1 MRGGLRLLLFFLL
14 AIFGLAAIYYLY
26 REWQRVEKRVVV
38 LMRSSN
44 EDCDSEFRCI
54 WRIERVISGNLTAEE
69 AASSCYL
76 MNSQPHYSRHDS
88 IEWLRVEGTYT
99 NEDGQ
104 AFYADCQGTLKFYD
118 RSVRTVAKQ
127 IKTGKQ

>member
-1 MRGGLRLLLFFLL
+1 MRGGLRLLVFLTL
-14 AIFGLAAIYYLY
+14 PIFGLVTLYYLY

-38 LMRSSN
+38 VMRSSN

-54 WRIERVISGNLTAEE
+54 WRIERVISGNLTAKE
-69 AASSCYL
+69 ATSSCYL
-76 MNSQPHYSRHDS
+76 MNSQRHYSQLDS
-88 IEWLRVEGTYT
+88 IEWLRVEGLYT

-118 RSVRTVAKQ
+118 RSVRAVAKQ
-127 IKTGKQ
+127 IKTGEQ